1 MWGGPGAP
9 PHQAAGLH
17 QLCPG
22 RTAAP
27 PTPRAGPCLGLSLW
41 GPAALRQPLGAP
53 GVTFAKAV
61 GPAASSAEGCA
72 SAAVSCFIA
81 RSVKTS

>member
-1 MWGGPGAP
+1 MGGARGSPTSSRGSASTVS
-9 PHQAAGLH
+9 GTD
-17 QLCPG
+17 CS
-22 RTAAP
+22 P